1 MYQLEKQSCGR
12 LIGVEMLNTLKVKE
26 KTGYSDTAYK
36 GAENP
41 IVASPVIRG
50 YFYKENLMKEMAIK
64 KLNSVLCGMLL
75 LTVAV
80 TFVGYYFEMS
90 NEITLNTLSRQVTAL
105 NDENSELQN
114 KLDKLKSFNNIDN
127 RMSQQNILQKAEN
140 VMEVPAVISESVPVP
155 KTGLVSAVDWAV
167 GY

>member
-1 MYQLEKQSCGR
+1 M
-12 LIGVEMLNTLKVKE
+12 NTLKISE
-26 KTGYSDTAYK
+26 RENRYGRGYNAVD
-36 GAENP
+36 NP
-41 IVASPVIRG
+41 IVASPVIKG
-50 YFYKENLMKEMAIK
+50 YFYKENLRKEMAIK
-64 KLNSVLCGMLL
+64 KLNSMLCGLLL

-114 KLDKLKSFNNIDN
+114 KLDKLRSFNNIDTQ
-127 RMSQQNILQKAEN
+127 MSRQNILQKAEN
-140 VMEVPAVISESVPVP
+140 VLEVPAVTAEFPP
-155 KTGLVSAVDWAV
+155 AKKKNLTGAVDWSI